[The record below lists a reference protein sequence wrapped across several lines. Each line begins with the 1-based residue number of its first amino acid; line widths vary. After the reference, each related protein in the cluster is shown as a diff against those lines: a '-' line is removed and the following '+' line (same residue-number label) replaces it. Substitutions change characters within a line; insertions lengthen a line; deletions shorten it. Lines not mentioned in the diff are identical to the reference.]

1 EAGVWKDGFP
11 AIYLSEREWKKLEA
25 ARPDLE
31 AAARLHVDKR
41 VVLGSFKAIEAS
53 QGFVCG
59 AIGSIGIQSLIGA
72 NTIEFTP
79 ELWRRM
85 FASRLD
91 KLFKPAPEAPP
102 PAKRAKTE
110 DNLQDCLDSIKPYP
124 WGNLCFESA
133 DEEETALAED
143 RARV

>member
-1 EAGVWKDGFP
+1 
-11 AIYLSEREWKKLEA
+11 
-25 ARPDLE
+25 
-31 AAARLHVDKR
+31 AAARLHVNKR
-41 VVLGSFKAIEAS
+41 VLLGNFKAVEAS
-53 QGFVCG
+53 RGRIRLRRNWLNVDPKF
-59 AIGSIGIQSLIGA
+59 
-72 NTIEFTP
+72 NWRYTIEFTP
-79 ELWRRM
+79 DLWRRM

-91 KLFKPAPEAPP
+91 KLFKLEPE
-102 PAKRAKTE
+102 AKRAKTE